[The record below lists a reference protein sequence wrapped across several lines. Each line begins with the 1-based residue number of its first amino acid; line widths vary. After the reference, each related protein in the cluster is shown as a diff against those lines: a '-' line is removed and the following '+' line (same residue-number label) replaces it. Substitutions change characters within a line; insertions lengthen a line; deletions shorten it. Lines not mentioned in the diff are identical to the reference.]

1 MNWTTIVI
9 LPPFSLMVSR
19 LMDHHRHSAGDQ
31 RVNRLRSMPQPIFS

>member
-19 LMDHHRHSAGDQ
+19 LMDHHRHLSIGDIIDA
-31 RVNRLRSMPQPIFS
+31 PPEGHP